1 VRAARLLD
9 PHNKKEAQMA
19 KQKPF
24 VRFERAAP
32 KPTHQ
37 WINRAA
43 RRKAAHNKTPLANGE
58 FWTLMKPFVK
68 PRTQR

>member
-1 VRAARLLD
+1 
-9 PHNKKEAQMA
+9 MA

-43 RRKAAHNKTPLANGE
+43 RRKAAHDVSTLANGE
-58 FWTLMKPFVK
+58 FWTLMKPYVK